1 LNYHGRVKQPP
12 VIEPR
17 LAQSRPVKA
26 SYWVVPGRLLVGEH
40 PGSRSRADSMERLRR
55 FLEAGITCFIDLTVE
70 DETPAYEML
79 LPFETP
85 TGRRVEYLREPIAD
99 HGTPADRETMARI
112 LAVIDGALDAGH
124 NVYLHCRAGIGRS
137 SMAAGCWLAERN
149 AGGGAAALEELADLW
164 QQSSRAALW
173 PCVPETDEQTEYVQ
187 TWTPLR
193 LGLIRPPSADG
204 RHGAAGPTGPAAGIS
219 LEERVRGA
227 WLGLALGDALG
238 AAPVSAPAAPSE
250 PGASLVWTQ
259 HTALT
264 LGLAGS
270 LLTVGRADERDQ
282 IERYWR
288 WFKDGELAA
297 SGEPGE
303 AAASADVARAL
314 ATYRWRGLPRAGS
327 HDPQDASATSLPR
340 VLAAVLYAGADPAVA
355 IALAAAGSR
364 TTHQSPLILD
374 ACRLYAAMLLC
385 ALRGQPDRDWLE
397 GVPQPAPR
405 CWGSRPLRKDVRA
418 AATDDAAAA
427 ARSGTGNDVLQV
439 LSLARRIVREAA
451 DFDSAIEQGRRG
463 VRGDAALLTALVGTM
478 YGMRHGLRALP
489 AVTLGR
495 LAARDRLEAVA
506 SQCLSRLVAMGA
518 GA

>member
-1 LNYHGRVKQPP
+1 LNYHGWVKQPP
-12 VIEPR
+12 VIEPS
-17 LAQSRPVKA
+17 LAPSLPVKA

-55 FLEAGITCFIDLTVE
+55 FLEAGITCFIDLTAAE
-70 DETPAYEML
+70 ETPAYEML

-99 HGTPADRETMARI
+99 HGIPADRETMARI
-112 LAVIDGALDAGH
+112 LAMIDGALDAGH

-149 AGGGAAALEELADLW
+149 AAGGPAALEELSELW
-164 QQSSRAALW
+164 QQSSRAAMW
-173 PCVPETDEQTEYVQ
+173 PCVPETEEQTEYVQ
-187 TWTPLR
+187 NWTPLR
-193 LGLIRPPSADG
+193 LGLAVRAS
-204 RHGAAGPTGPAAGIS
+204 AAGTQGTAGATAPAAGIS

-238 AAPVSAPAAPSE
+238 ASSTSAPAAE
-250 PGASLVWTQ
+250 AGASLVWTQ

-264 LGLAGS
+264 LGLAAS
-270 LLTVGRADERDQ
+270 LFTVGGADERDQ

-327 HDPQDASATSLPR
+327 HDPQDASGTSLPR
-340 VLAAVLYAGADPAVA
+340 VLAAVLYAAADPTAA

-385 ALRGQPDRDWLE
+385 ALQGQPDRDWLE

-463 VRGDAALLTALVGTM
+463 VRGDAAPLTALVGTM

-506 SQCLSRLVAMGA
+506 SQCLSRLVATGA